1 MSIEWISIL
10 IVVAMVGLMA
20 LGLPLAWSIGAVAV
34 GLVLLKFDPS
44 VMMMLVSRVFD
55 MSMNYTLMSVP
66 LFVLMAGLLQRAG
79 IADQLFRAVNVW
91 AGGVRGGI
99 AIGTIIAN
107 AIMASMVGII
117 GAEIVTFGLIALP
130 EMLSKKYDHKLAL
143 GSVAAGGGLATLI
156 PPSVVFIVYGMT
168 AGVSVGELFL
178 AGVMPGLMLGGMFIF
193 YVIWRVWRHPEAAPL
208 VAEELRDMPVRQK
221 LATLKEL
228 ILPLLHHRGRARV
241 HLRGRRHPL
250 RSGRGRRDP
259 GPGVRLDQPQAQL
272 AMVRDSLYET
282 LRISCMLSW
291 LFFGAQTIIGAYT
304 LAGGTTFVTNA
315 LKAMDLGPW
324 GTVILMNLIW
334 VFLGCFLDWI
344 GILFLTVPIF
354 LPIILDFG
362 FDPVWFG
369 VVYCMNMHLS
379 YLTPP
384 FAPSAFYLK
393 SITPPEVTM
402 TQIYKATMPYLWW
415 TVVAN
420 IVTVAWPGL
429 SLWLPQAAAAALT
442 PHGDWIAHGFPQA
455 PRSRTGFQTRSA
467 AGRARAAPGRSCSA
481 PAC

>member
-1 MSIEWISIL
+1 VSIEWISIV

-20 LGLPLAWSIGAVAV
+20 MGLPLAWSIGATAV

-44 VMMMLVSRVFD
+44 VMFMLVSRVFD

-91 AGGVRGGI
+91 AGGLRGGI

-130 EMLSKKYDHKLAL
+130 EMLNKKYDYKLAL

-178 AGVMPGLMLGGMFIF
+178 AGVLPGLMLGAMFIA
-193 YVIWRVWRHPEAAPL
+193 YVVWRCWRHPEAAPL

-228 ILPLLHHRGRARV
+228 ILPLLITA
-241 HLRGRRHPL
+241 
-250 RSGRGRRDP
+250 
-259 GPGVRLDQPQAQL
+259 GVLGSIYTGVATPSEAAGVGVIL
-272 AMVRDSLYET
+272 ALVSAAFNRKLNWLMVRDSLYET

-315 LKAMDLGPW
+315 IKALDLGPW

-334 VFLGCFLDWI
+334 AFLGCFLDWI

-354 LPIILDFG
+354 LPLILEWG

-429 SLWLPQAAAAALT
+429 SLWLPRLMLR
-442 PHGDWIAHGFPQA
+442 H
-455 PRSRTGFQTRSA
+455 
-467 AGRARAAPGRSCSA
+467 
-481 PAC
+481 

>member
-1 MSIEWISIL
+1 VSIEWISIV

-44 VMMMLVSRVFD
+44 VMFMLVSRVFD

-91 AGGVRGGI
+91 AGGLRGGL

-178 AGVMPGLMLGGMFIF
+178 AGVMPGFLLGGMFIF
-193 YVIWRVWRHPEAAPL
+193 YVIWRCWRHPEAAPL
-208 VAEELRDMPVRQK
+208 VAEDLRDMPVRQK

-228 ILPLLHHRGRARV
+228 ILPLLITAGVLGSIYTGVATPSEAAGV
-241 HLRGRRHPL
+241 GVILALVSAAFNRRL
-250 RSGRGRRDP
+250 NW
-259 GPGVRLDQPQAQL
+259 V
-272 AMVRDSLYET
+272 MVRDSLYET
-282 LRISCMLSW
+282 LRISCMLAW

-315 LKAMDLGPW
+315 IKALDLGPW
-324 GTVILMNLIW
+324 GTVILMNVIW
-334 VFLGCFLDWI
+334 AFLGCFLDWI

-354 LPIILDFG
+354 LPLILEWG

-402 TQIYKATMPYLWW
+402 TQIYKATLPYLWW

-429 SLWLPQAAAAALT
+429 SLWLPRLMLR
-442 PHGDWIAHGFPQA
+442 H
-455 PRSRTGFQTRSA
+455 
-467 AGRARAAPGRSCSA
+467 
-481 PAC
+481 

>member
-1 MSIEWISIL
+1 VSIEWISIV

-20 LGLPLAWSIGAVAV
+20 MGLPLAWSIGAVAV
-34 GLVLLKFDPS
+34 GLVLMKFDPS

-91 AGGVRGGI
+91 SGGLRGGI
-99 AIGTIIAN
+99 AVGTIIAN

-178 AGVMPGLMLGGMFIF
+178 AGIMPGLMLGAMFIF
-193 YVIWRVWRHPEAAPL
+193 YVIWRCWRHPEAAPL
-208 VAEELRDMPVRQK
+208 VAEELRSMPVRQK

-228 ILPLLHHRGRARV
+228 TLPLMITA
-241 HLRGRRHPL
+241 
-250 RSGRGRRDP
+250 
-259 GPGVRLDQPQAQL
+259 GVLGSIYTGVATPSEAAGVGVLL
-272 AMVRDSLYET
+272 ALVSAWINRKLNWPMLRDSLYET

-315 LKAMDLGPW
+315 IKAMELGPW

-334 VFLGCFLDWI
+334 CFLGCFLDWI

-402 TQIYKATMPYLWW
+402 TQIYKATLPYLWW

-420 IVTVAWPGL
+420 IVTVAWPQL
-429 SLWLPQAAAAALT
+429 SLWLPQLLL
-442 PHGDWIAHGFPQA
+442 
-455 PRSRTGFQTRSA
+455 RR
-467 AGRARAAPGRSCSA
+467 
-481 PAC
+481 

>member
-1 MSIEWISIL
+1 
-10 IVVAMVGLMA
+10 
-20 LGLPLAWSIGAVAV
+20 VAV

-44 VMMMLVSRVFD
+44 VMFMLVSRVFD

-91 AGGVRGGI
+91 AGGLRGGL

-130 EMLSKKYDHKLAL
+130 EMLKKKYDHKLAL

-178 AGVMPGLMLGGMFIF
+178 AGVMPGFLLGGMFIF
-193 YVIWRVWRHPEAAPL
+193 YVIWRCWRHPEAAPL
-208 VAEELRDMPVRQK
+208 VAEELRDMPIKQK

-228 ILPLLHHRGRARV
+228 ILPLLITA
-241 HLRGRRHPL
+241 
-250 RSGRGRRDP
+250 
-259 GPGVRLDQPQAQL
+259 GVLGSIYTGVATPSEAAGVGVIMALLSAAYNRKLNRF
-272 AMVRDSLYET
+272 MVRDSLYET
-282 LRISCMLSW
+282 LRISCMLAW

-315 LKAMDLGPW
+315 IKALDLGPW

-334 VFLGCFLDWI
+334 AFLGCFLDWI

-393 SITPPEVTM
+393 SITPPDVTM

-429 SLWLPQAAAAALT
+429 SLWLPKLMLR
-442 PHGDWIAHGFPQA
+442 H
-455 PRSRTGFQTRSA
+455 
-467 AGRARAAPGRSCSA
+467 
-481 PAC
+481 

>member
-1 MSIEWISIL
+1 MSIEWISIV

-20 LGLPLAWSIGAVAV
+20 MGLPLAWSIGAVAV
-34 GLVLLKFDPS
+34 GLVLTKFDPS

-91 AGGVRGGI
+91 AGGLRGGI
-99 AIGTIIAN
+99 AVGTIIAN

-130 EMLSKKYDHKLAL
+130 EMLNKKYDHKLAL

-178 AGVMPGLMLGGMFIF
+178 AGILPGLMLGAMFIF
-193 YVIWRVWRHPEAAPL
+193 YVIWRVWRNPESAPL
-208 VAEELRDMPVRQK
+208 VAEELRAMPVRQK

-228 ILPLLHHRGRARV
+228 TLPLLITA
-241 HLRGRRHPL
+241 
-250 RSGRGRRDP
+250 
-259 GPGVRLDQPQAQL
+259 GVLGSIYAGVATPSEAAGVGVIL
-272 AMVRDSLYET
+272 ALVSAAVNRKLHWIMVRDSLYET

-315 LKAMDLGPW
+315 IKAMDLGPW

-334 VFLGCFLDWI
+334 CFLGCFLDWI

-393 SITPPEVTM
+393 SITPPDVTM
-402 TQIYKATMPYLWW
+402 SQIYKATMPYLWW

-420 IVTVAWPGL
+420 IVTVAWPQL
-429 SLWLPQAAAAALT
+429 SLWLPQLML
-442 PHGDWIAHGFPQA
+442 
-455 PRSRTGFQTRSA
+455 RR
-467 AGRARAAPGRSCSA
+467 
-481 PAC
+481 

>member
-1 MSIEWISIL
+1 MSIEWISIV

-20 LGLPLAWSIGAVAV
+20 MGLPLAWSIGAVAV
-34 GLVLLKFDPS
+34 GLVLMKFDPS

-91 AGGVRGGI
+91 AGGLRGGI
-99 AIGTIIAN
+99 AVGTIIAN

-178 AGVMPGLMLGGMFIF
+178 AGIMPGLMLGGMFIF
-193 YVIWRVWRHPEAAPL
+193 YVIWRVWRNPESAPL
-208 VAEELRDMPVRQK
+208 VAEELRTMPVRQK

-228 ILPLLHHRGRARV
+228 VLPLFITAGVLGSIYAGVATPSEAAGVGVILALVSASINRKLHW
-241 HLRGRRHPL
+241 P
-250 RSGRGRRDP
+250 
-259 GPGVRLDQPQAQL
+259 
-272 AMVRDSLYET
+272 MVRDSLYET

-315 LKAMDLGPW
+315 IKALDLGPW

-334 VFLGCFLDWI
+334 AFLGCFLDWI

-393 SITPPEVTM
+393 SITPPDVTM

-420 IVTVAWPGL
+420 IVTVAWPQL
-429 SLWLPQAAAAALT
+429 SLWLPQLLL
-442 PHGDWIAHGFPQA
+442 
-455 PRSRTGFQTRSA
+455 RR
-467 AGRARAAPGRSCSA
+467 
-481 PAC
+481 

>member
-1 MSIEWISIL
+1 MSIEWISIV

-20 LGLPLAWSIGAVAV
+20 MGLPLAWSIGAVAV
-34 GLVLLKFDPS
+34 GLVLMKFDPS

-91 AGGVRGGI
+91 AGGLRGGI
-99 AIGTIIAN
+99 AVGTIIAN

-193 YVIWRVWRHPEAAPL
+193 YVIWRVWRNPESAPL
-208 VAEELRDMPVRQK
+208 VAEELRTMPVRQK

-228 ILPLLHHRGRARV
+228 VLPIFITAGVLGSIYAGFATPSEAAGVGVILALVSASINRKLNWT
-241 HLRGRRHPL
+241 
-250 RSGRGRRDP
+250 
-259 GPGVRLDQPQAQL
+259 
-272 AMVRDSLYET
+272 MVRDSLYET

-315 LKAMDLGPW
+315 IKAMELGPW

-334 VFLGCFLDWI
+334 AFLGCFLDWI

-420 IVTVAWPGL
+420 IVTVGWPQL
-429 SLWLPQAAAAALT
+429 SLWLPQLLL
-442 PHGDWIAHGFPQA
+442 
-455 PRSRTGFQTRSA
+455 RR
-467 AGRARAAPGRSCSA
+467 
-481 PAC
+481 

>member
-1 MSIEWISIL
+1 MSIEWISIV

-20 LGLPLAWSIGAVAV
+20 MGLPLAWSIGSVAV

-91 AGGVRGGI
+91 AGGLRGGI
-99 AIGTIIAN
+99 AVGTIIAN

-178 AGVMPGLMLGGMFIF
+178 AGIMPGLMLGGMFIF
-193 YVIWRVWRHPEAAPL
+193 YVIWRVWRNPESAPL
-208 VAEELRDMPVRQK
+208 VAEELRAMPVRQK

-228 ILPLLHHRGRARV
+228 VLPVFITAGVLGSIYAGVATPSEAAGVGVILALVSASINRKLNWT
-241 HLRGRRHPL
+241 
-250 RSGRGRRDP
+250 
-259 GPGVRLDQPQAQL
+259 
-272 AMVRDSLYET
+272 MMRDSLYET

-315 LKAMDLGPW
+315 IKAMDLGPW

-334 VFLGCFLDWI
+334 AFLGCFLDWI

-393 SITPPEVTM
+393 SITPPDVTM

-429 SLWLPQAAAAALT
+429 SLWLPQLLL
-442 PHGDWIAHGFPQA
+442 
-455 PRSRTGFQTRSA
+455 RR
-467 AGRARAAPGRSCSA
+467 
-481 PAC
+481 

>member
-1 MSIEWISIL
+1 MSIEWISIV

-20 LGLPLAWSIGAVAV
+20 MGLPLAWSIGAVAV
-34 GLVLLKFDPS
+34 GLVLFKFDPS
-44 VMMMLVSRVFD
+44 VMFMLVSRVFD

-91 AGGVRGGI
+91 SGGLRGGL

-178 AGVMPGLMLGGMFIF
+178 AGVLPGLMLGGMFIA
-193 YVIWRVWRHPEAAPL
+193 YVVWRCWRHPEAAPL
-208 VAEELRDMPVRQK
+208 VAEELRVMPVRQK

-228 ILPLLHHRGRARV
+228 ILPLFITAGVLGSIYTGVATPSEAAGV
-241 HLRGRRHPL
+241 GVILALVSAAVNRRL
-250 RSGRGRRDP
+250 NW
-259 GPGVRLDQPQAQL
+259 L
-272 AMVRDSLYET
+272 MVRDSLYET

-315 LKAMDLGPW
+315 IKTLDLGPW
-324 GTVILMNLIW
+324 GTVILMNIIW
-334 VFLGCFLDWI
+334 TFLGCFLDWI

-354 LPIILDFG
+354 LPLILEWG

-402 TQIYKATMPYLWW
+402 TQIYKATLPYLWW
-415 TVVAN
+415 TVAAN

-429 SLWLPQAAAAALT
+429 SLWLPRLMLR
-442 PHGDWIAHGFPQA
+442 H
-455 PRSRTGFQTRSA
+455 
-467 AGRARAAPGRSCSA
+467 
-481 PAC
+481 

>member
-1 MSIEWISIL
+1 VSIEWISIV

-34 GLVLLKFDPS
+34 GLVLMKFDPS
-44 VMMMLVSRVFD
+44 VMFMLVSRVFD

-91 AGGVRGGI
+91 AGGLRGGI

-178 AGVMPGLMLGGMFIF
+178 AGVMPGLMLGAMFIA
-193 YVIWRVWRHPEAAPL
+193 YVVWRCWRHPEAAPL
-208 VAEELRDMPVRQK
+208 VAEELREMPVRQK

-228 ILPLLHHRGRARV
+228 ILPLLITAGVLGSIYTGVATPSEAAGV
-241 HLRGRRHPL
+241 GVVLALVSASINRRL
-250 RSGRGRRDP
+250 NWI
-259 GPGVRLDQPQAQL
+259 
-272 AMVRDSLYET
+272 MVRDSLYET

-315 LKAMDLGPW
+315 IKALDLGPW

-334 VFLGCFLDWI
+334 AFLGCFLDWI

-354 LPIILDFG
+354 LPLILEWG

-384 FAPSAFYLK
+384 FAPAAFYLK

-420 IVTVAWPGL
+420 IVTVVWPGL
-429 SLWLPQAAAAALT
+429 SLWLPKLMLR
-442 PHGDWIAHGFPQA
+442 H
-455 PRSRTGFQTRSA
+455 
-467 AGRARAAPGRSCSA
+467 
-481 PAC
+481 